1 MLVGPERLAGPML
14 VGPVRQAGLAGL
26 VKERAFRMESG
37 TVKGARGPREAT

>member
-1 MLVGPERLAGPML
+1 MLVGPARLAGPML
-14 VGPVRQAGLAGL
+14 VGLAGL